1 MAESKKELRARY
13 RRDRKLADSS
23 ATFRH
28 LLSAPE
34 VQSARCVTSYISID
48 DEPSTEFINRALLDN
63 GVTLLLPRVCGKELQ
78 WVEWKGDKSRIKE
91 TNGLLEPIGL
101 QRDDISD
108 IDLVIV
114 PALHIDQSG
123 YRLGQGGGFYDRAL
137 PSMPGWKVGLVYA
150 GELSSLSL
158 PIESHDIPLDAAAT
172 PNLIVRFARN

>member
-13 RRDRKLADSS
+13 RRDRKQQYIP

-34 VQSARCVTSYISID
+34 MQTARCVTSYLSID
-48 DEPSTEFINRALLDN
+48 DEPSTEHINRGLLEK
-63 GVTLLLPRVCGKELQ
+63 GVTLLLPRVSGKELH
-78 WVEWKGDKSRIKE
+78 WVEWNGDKSKIKE
-91 TNGLLEPIGL
+91 TKGLLEPIGN
-101 QRDDISD
+101 RRSDISD
-108 IDLVIV
+108 IDVVIV

-137 PSMPGWKVGLVYA
+137 PTLPGWKVGLVY
-150 GELSSLSL
+150 GRELSSLSL

-172 PNLIVRFARN
+172 PNLIVRFAR